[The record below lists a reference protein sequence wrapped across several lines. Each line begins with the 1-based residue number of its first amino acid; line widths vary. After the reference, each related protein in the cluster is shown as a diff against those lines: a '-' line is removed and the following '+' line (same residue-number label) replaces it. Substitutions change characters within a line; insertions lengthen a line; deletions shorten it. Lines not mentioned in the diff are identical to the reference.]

1 MFSLIRQL
9 FSSLWRESSD
19 VDLDVIVTGDQMKLT
34 FKLEQN

>member
-1 MFSLIRQL
+1 MFSLICQL
-9 FSSLWRESSD
+9 FSSHSEESSD